1 LAIDSTSGRR
11 KYPRIKTEAL
21 FSIARV
27 DSADAVAYAVDL
39 SLGGIRFQAVGLQ
52 FEIGEMLRV
61 TLNLEGTEVSAIGKL
76 VRITQL
82 DAFTQELALA
92 FAEVD
97 ARTLKLLEEYLED
110 AEEA

>member
-1 LAIDSTSGRR
+1 LAIDSSSGRR
-11 KYPRIKTEAL
+11 KYPRVKTDVL
-21 FSIARV
+21 FAVARV
-27 DSADAVAYAVDL
+27 DSGDGVAYAVDL
-39 SLGGIRFQAVGLQ
+39 SLGGIRFQAVGLR
-52 FEIGEMLRV
+52 FEIGEILRI
-61 TLNLEGTEVSAIGKL
+61 TLNLDGTEVSAVGKL

-97 ARTLKLLEEYLED
+97 ARTLKLLEDHLEN